1 MQYPLISEYLA
12 AIRDAHDNL
21 DKLSHLVPV
30 MDKYG
35 EPYRS
40 SGAFAVVFKM
50 KDEQTGKCYALK
62 CFTEE
67 QEGRA
72 EAYRKIAEELEFVDS
87 PYITSVKYLE
97 KELFVDSNCEN
108 EEFPVL
114 LMDWIE
120 GETME
125 TYIAAN
131 YTDTHAMAMLCYRF
145 CILRVGIFFLVHQ
158 FRQISNVILTGKL
171 RLSPKQHALW
181 TPVGIPVPVRELHL
195 FHTDQ
200 ILCEPRL
207 RRDVIFKPNPGNSGK
222 RDDQAQHCPQSNADI
237 LQPLPFPG
245 SSPLVPYFPV
255 QPDGYSQ
262 IYIKQEKQQTQ
273 QIPQ

>member
-1 MQYPLISEYLA
+1 MQ
-12 AIRDAHDNL
+12 DNVY
-21 DKLSHLVPV
+21 D
-30 MDKYG
+30 
-35 EPYRS
+35 
-40 SGAFAVVFKM
+40 
-50 KDEQTGKCYALK
+50 
-62 CFTEE
+62 
-67 QEGRA
+67 
-72 EAYRKIAEELEFVDS
+72 
-87 PYITSVKYLE
+87 
-97 KELFVDSNCEN
+97 
-108 EEFPVL
+108 VL
-114 LMDWIE
+114 LE
-120 GETME
+120 RGLFF
-125 TYIAAN
+125 
-131 YTDTHAMAMLCYRF
+131 HRLLCYRF

-273 QIPQ
+273 QNPPCSDTYRQSISQQVKASGGTLFDIPDWKEWWNRCSRYMNIKRR

>member
-1 MQYPLISEYLA
+1 MQ
-12 AIRDAHDNL
+12 DNVY
-21 DKLSHLVPV
+21 D
-30 MDKYG
+30 
-35 EPYRS
+35 
-40 SGAFAVVFKM
+40 
-50 KDEQTGKCYALK
+50 
-62 CFTEE
+62 
-67 QEGRA
+67 
-72 EAYRKIAEELEFVDS
+72 
-87 PYITSVKYLE
+87 
-97 KELFVDSNCEN
+97 
-108 EEFPVL
+108 VL
-114 LMDWIE
+114 LE
-120 GETME
+120 RGLFF
-125 TYIAAN
+125 
-131 YTDTHAMAMLCYRF
+131 HRLLCYRF

-262 IYIKQEKQQTQ
+262 IYVKQEKQQTQ
-273 QIPQ
+273 QIPHVVIHTDRASASKLKPAEVHCLIFRIGKEWWNRCSRYMNIKRR